1 MTPPRLLTLAEVTDR
16 LHVSRR
22 TVATLV
28 ATRQLP
34 TVIIG
39 TRSTRV
45 RVIDL
50 EEYIEG
56 QIRKAEPDLMTARH
70 VCTSTP
76 DVRPTSVTVRP
87 AASSRWSTSWP
98 SRSCGVMGSVSP
110 KS

>member
-56 QIRKAEPDLMTARH
+56 QVRKAEPDSSPDAVAAR
-70 VCTSTP
+70 TLRARRT
-76 DVRPTSVTVRP
+76 R
-87 AASSRWSTSWP
+87 AS
-98 SRSCGVMGSVSP
+98 
-110 KS
+110 